1 MAEITAT
8 LADLK
13 KGVKFKAGEP
23 GQLKVI
29 RAQRAR
35 LIGMFFDLNKC
46 FLLPS
51 ATLAIKSLVKTY
63 DAHPQSEVLIV
74 GHTDT
79 SGQEA
84 YNETLS
90 LERAEAV
97 AAYLTD
103 KVSEWETFFGEGKPN
118 EKRWGLLEVQ
128 HMLTRLPEG
137 KPAHY
142 AGTPNGANDAKHQTA
157 VKAYQTEK
165 GLKVDGIAGPN
176 TRKALITDYMAL
188 DGTTLPKEASLTVHG
203 CGENFPVQETGDSV
217 RSPENRRVEIF
228 FFDGPVTPPPEGKIS
243 KKGAKDYP
251 EWLKAVQTTIDLS
264 GGASPNG
271 KPAVLIGLHP
281 PVFNALPESATIT
294 FSPDQGPVLVFKLK
308 QGLNLG
314 DGLLH
319 YRIEDPQ
326 PGRKYKATIRMKPDG
341 QDILLFADH
350 DLHTL
355 ATAGS
360 QGASAPQL
368 GHDGLVF
375 DTPPESVTPEIQT
388 GGPGNTSFDAESA
401 YTQLP
406 LPTENA

>member
-1 MAEITAT
+1 MAEITVT
-8 LADLK
+8 LSDLK
-13 KGVKFKAGEP
+13 KGIKFKAGEAS
-23 GQLKVI
+23 QVKVI
-29 RAQRAR
+29 RAQRTR

-63 DAHPQSEVLIV
+63 EEHPQSELLAV

-90 LERAEAV
+90 LERAQAV
-97 AAYLTD
+97 ASYLAD
-103 KVSEWETFFGEGKPN
+103 KVADWEAFFGEGKPA

-128 HMLTRLPEG
+128 HMLTRLPQG

-157 VKAYQTEK
+157 VKAYQADK
-165 GLKVDGIAGPN
+165 GLKVDGIAGPD

-188 DGTTLPKEASLTVHG
+188 DGTSLPQDASLTVHG

-217 RSPENRRVEIF
+217 RSAENRRVEIF
-228 FFDGPVTPPPEGKIS
+228 FFDGPITPPPEGKIS
-243 KKGAKDYP
+243 RKGAKDYP
-251 EWLKAVQTTIDLS
+251 EWLKAVETTIDLS
-264 GGASPNG
+264 GGASPSG

-281 PVFNALPESATIT
+281 PLFNAIPEAATIT
-294 FSPDQGPVLVFKLK
+294 FAPDQGPATIFKLK

-319 YRIEDPQ
+319 YRVEDPQ
-326 PGRKYKATIRMKPDG
+326 PGAKYKASVRMKADG
-341 QDILLFADH
+341 KEIVLFTDH
-350 DLHTL
+350 DLHAL
-355 ATAGS
+355 ATSGS
-360 QGASAPQL
+360 QGGSAPEL

-375 DTPPESVTPEIQT
+375 DTPPETVAPDFQT
-388 GGPGNTSFDAESA
+388 GGPGNTSFDAVDT

-406 LPTENA
+406 IPSGAA